1 MKRINVKGT
10 IISSDV
16 QWIYDLFDIE
26 ATSPN
31 KIADALTD
39 ANGEDIEVVINSGG
53 GDVFAGSE
61 IYTEL
66 KSYSGNVTNK
76 IVGIAASAAS
86 VIAMSGKTL
95 ISPTAQ
101 IMIHN
106 VSSRARGDYRDLQHE
121 SDVLKNY
128 NKSIAS
134 AYILKSGMKEDE
146 LLELMDNETWF
157 NAQQAKEYGFVDE
170 IMFEEGQPQFAANY
184 SNSPMLP
191 QQVIDTIRNMKDT
204 FNPTNSNPKENK
216 PDILMQQ
223 KAKLNLLK
231 LKGDVE

>member
-1 MKRINVKGT
+1 MKKINVKGT
-10 IISSDV
+10 IISNDV

-31 KIADALTD
+31 KVLNSLEE
-39 ANGEDIEVVINSGG
+39 ANGDDVEVIINSGG

-66 KSYSGNVTNK
+66 KSYSGNVTTK
-76 IVGIAASAAS
+76 IVGIAASAAG
-86 VIAMSGKTL
+86 VIAMAGNKVL

-101 IMIHN
+101 FMIHN
-106 VSSRARGDYRDLQHE
+106 VSSRASGDYRNMEHE
-121 SDVLKNY
+121 AEVLKNY

-134 AYILKSGMKEDE
+134 AYVIKSGMKEEE
-146 LLELMDNETWF
+146 LLELMNKETWF

-170 IMFEEGQPQFAANY
+170 IMFQEQTQLVASVGDAT
-184 SNSPMLP
+184 MIP
-191 QQVIDTIRNMKDT
+191 QQVIDTIRNMKDK
-204 FNPTNSNPKENK
+204 FNPVASTKESES
-216 PDILMQQ
+216 DILMQQ

-231 LKGDVE
+231 LGGIE